1 MGGGRFDSNSNVIR
15 LESDGSGYRQGYAK
29 IKGEYLPAVKNVFV
43 KKDIRVRL
51 VHPDNGKPSIEIISF
66 YHGSNVYKEITR
78 ELRDGNVSSKVKGN
92 IICSTVQEFSDYGN
106 VTSEVKRQ
114 FDIKGQLEN
123 KNIKRQKF
131 DSMNNLLRRVET
143 ELDANNEISR
153 QTVTTQKFN
162 AKNDF
167 ISGAILSFDSAG
179 KIISEQEMTPTDA
192 IIGKVIKKDILNS
205 SIGLPTD
212 SKSSLLPK
220 ADTSVLAETRMKREL
235 LDNKPIRHYEIIDG
249 ERFLVTK
256 NRPVVDNGTR
266 VQEARRDNSRF
277 IADIASKYQNGNI
290 TLKTVRVREVDP
302 DTKKHSETGKYETQ
316 YIYDSSNKLDHTF
329 TKSEFYDPDK
339 KQIGLREQRVKNG
352 EIIYDGILRYHSD
365 GSSSLLFL
373 NGDGNYEYTNWGA
386 GKEIGQPSLR
396 QSWRVSKTGL
406 PISPLNSDTINQKA
420 TPTAEYPGQL
430 ADAIN
435 SFPTKESTPAP
446 ANIIGYDQLPPRLQG
461 IVPDNRLSI

>member
-1 MGGGRFDSNSNVIR
+1 MSELLVSMSKPATGYAEPLMGGGRFDSNSNVIR

-29 IKGEYLPAVKNVFV
+29 IKGEYLPAVKDVFV

-92 IICSTVQEFSDYGN
+92 VICSTVQEFSDYGN
-106 VTSEVKRQ
+106 VTSEVKQQ

-123 KNIKRQKF
+123 QNIKRQQF

-220 ADTSVLAETRMKREL
+220 ADTSVLAETRMKSEL
-235 LDNKPIRHYEIIDG
+235 LDNKPIRQNRTYETIDG
-249 ERFLVTK
+249 KRFLVTK
-256 NRPVVDNGTR
+256 DEFINEGTR
-266 VQEARRDNSRF
+266 VQQVRRDNSRF
-277 IADIASKYQNGNI
+277 IAEI
-290 TLKTVRVREVDP
+290 TKNHQDGQIVSQTVKVRELDSA
-302 DTKKHSETGKYETQ
+302 TKKYFLSAQYETVYTYDAENNKNTTHSNSKLYGRDGKLISIQDVSVINEEIISDATVKFDSNGYAYNYRFLNSDGKYEN
-316 YIYDSSNKLDHTF
+316 S
-329 TKSEFYDPDK
+329 
-339 KQIGLREQRVKNG
+339 R
-352 EIIYDGILRYHSD
+352 
-365 GSSSLLFL
+365 
-373 NGDGNYEYTNWGA
+373 
-386 GKEIGQPSLR
+386 
-396 QSWRVSKTGL
+396 
-406 PISPLNSDTINQKA
+406 LNSTINDID
-420 TPTAEYPGQL
+420 QL
-430 ADAIN
+430 ADATN

-446 ANIIGYDQLPPRLQG
+446 VDNIISSQIPERHRS
-461 IVPDNRLSI
+461 IVPDRRYPI